1 MDTATR
7 ERLSRRIAASIPE
20 IAQQTGLGE
29 SLLYGLANLGKLPG
43 CRRIGSKRFLV
54 HIETFENW
62 LRAGAGD
69 ELSADG
75 S

>member
-1 MDTATR
+1 MNSITPE
-7 ERLSRRIAASIPE
+7 ERPKRIEASIPE
-20 IAQQTGLGE
+20 IARQTGLGE

-43 CRRIGSKRFLV
+43 CRRVGSKRFLV

-62 LRAGAGD
+62 LRSGAGD
-69 ELSADG
+69 DSTAQN

>member
-1 MDTATR
+1 MDAITR
-7 ERLSRRIAASIPE
+7 EAIPQRIAASIPE
-20 IAQQTGLGE
+20 IARRTGLGE

-43 CRRIGSKRFLV
+43 CRRVGSKRFLV

-62 LRAGAGD
+62 LRSGAGD
-69 ELSADG
+69 EISAQE